1 MRLTTKGRFAVT
13 AMIDLAARQAEGPVT
28 LAGIAERQKISLSY
42 LEQLFGKLRRHKLV
56 SSVRGPGGGY
66 RLAREMDAITV
77 ADIII
82 AVDEPLDATQCGGKQ
97 NCNDEHRCATHDL
110 WANLTTRMYAYLD
123 SVTLSA
129 LVNREVKAD
138 ADMAV
143 LKNIR
148 RRAGSWCAG
157 CGCLGLSDRCSPDLP
172 RLNATTPLDP
182 VVLET
187 MLPGSMRARER
198 IEPAWYGRQAR
209 AAIDEAAPGLLQQS
223 ARIRPRSSSPA
234 AVPRR
239 TTSS

>member
-1 MRLTTKGRFAVT
+1 
-13 AMIDLAARQAEGPVT
+13 RQAEGPVT

-97 NCNDEHRCATHDL
+97 NCHDEHRCATHDL
-110 WANLTTRMYAYLD
+110 WANLNKRMYAYLD

-148 RRAGSWCAG
+148 RRAG
-157 CGCLGLSDRCSPDLP
+157 L
-172 RLNATTPLDP
+172 
-182 VVLET
+182 VV
-187 MLPGSMRARER
+187 REV
-198 IEPAWYGRQAR
+198 
-209 AAIDEAAPGLLQQS
+209 AAA
-223 ARIRPRSSSPA
+223 
-234 AVPRR
+234 
-239 TTSS
+239 